1 MDQNQTSLPAIR
13 YDRGHQGDIDYTL
26 LDVMLA
32 LTPEERAE
40 KHEGWRLVV
49 KEALKNAAL
58 REQNDSAVTM
68 APPPDN
74 EPPPA
79 S

>member
-1 MDQNQTSLPAIR
+1 MEQNQTPPPAIR

-32 LTPEERAE
+32 LTPTERLV
-40 KHEGWRLVV
+40 KHERWRLFV

-58 REQNDSAVTM
+58 RERTNSAVG
-68 APPPDN
+68 
-74 EPPPA
+74 
-79 S
+79 

>member
-1 MDQNQTSLPAIR
+1 VEETPTPLPEIR

-58 REQNDSAVTM
+58 REGNRSTAG
-68 APPPDN
+68 
-74 EPPPA
+74 
-79 S
+79 

>member
-1 MDQNQTSLPAIR
+1 MEENLTPSPEIR
-13 YDRGHQGDIDYTL
+13 FDRGHQGDIDYTL

-49 KEALKNAAL
+49 KEALKNAA
-58 REQNDSAVTM
+58 A
-68 APPPDN
+68 
-74 EPPPA
+74 PPPA